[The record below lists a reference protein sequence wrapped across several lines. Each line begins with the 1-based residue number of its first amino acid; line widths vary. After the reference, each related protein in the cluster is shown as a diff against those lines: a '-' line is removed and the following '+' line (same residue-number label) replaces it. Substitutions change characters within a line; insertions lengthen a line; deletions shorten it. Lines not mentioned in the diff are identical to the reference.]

1 MMGRYSH
8 DEQFFHGKAESMGV
22 LLVNL
27 GTPDEPTT
35 KSVRKY
41 LKQFLSDGR
50 VIEIPRIVWWFILNG
65 IILRR
70 RPAASAKLYASV
82 WMEEGSPLLV
92 HSKNI
97 QHSLQQEMA
106 VRFNGPVHV
115 EVAMRYGNPSI
126 LAGLRSLRAKGARRL
141 LVLPLYPQYSATTTA
156 TGYDA
161 VSQEMKRWRWLPE
174 IRFINQYHDN
184 DRYISALAQSV
195 KKHWSEHGQ
204 KEKLMMSFHGLPKRN
219 LELGDPYHCQ
229 CHKTGRLLAEKLG
242 LKEGQWLV
250 TFQSRFGKAE
260 WLKPYTDKTLEKLAK
275 EGVKSID
282 IVCPGFPADCLET
295 LEEIAVENRD
305 IFKEAGGEE
314 YRYIPSLNNDPEH
327 VQALA
332 DLIQQHSQGWPEV
345 SPDWS
350 ELADEARNQK
360 TQTLA
365 KAKGAKL

>member
-1 MMGRYSH
+1 MSRYSH
-8 DEQFFHGKAESMGV
+8 DEQFFHGKTESMGV

-27 GTPDEPTT
+27 GTPDEPTAA
-35 KSVRKY
+35 SVRKY

-50 VIEIPRIVWWFILNG
+50 VVEIPRIIWWFILNG

-82 WMEEGSPLLV
+82 WTEAGSPLLV
-92 HSKNI
+92 HSKAI
-97 QHSLQQEMA
+97 QQSLQHEMS

-115 EVAMRYGNPSI
+115 ELAMRYGNPSI
-126 LAGLRSLRAKGARRL
+126 LAGLCALRAKGARRL

-184 DRYISALAQSV
+184 DRYIDALAESI
-195 KKHWSEHGQ
+195 KKHWAEHGKQ
-204 KEKLMMSFHGLPKRN
+204 EKLMMSFHGLPKRN

-242 LKEGQWLV
+242 LKEGEWLV
-250 TFQSRFGKAE
+250 TFQSRFGRAE
-260 WLKPYTDKTLEKLAK
+260 WLKPYTDKTLEKLAT

-282 IVCPGFPADCLET
+282 VVCPGFPADCLET

-305 IFKEAGGEE
+305 VFKEAGGES
-314 YRYIPSLNNDPEH
+314 YRYIPALNNDPVH
-327 VQALA
+327 IQVLA
-332 DLIQQHSQGWPEV
+332 DLVQQHSQGWPEV
-345 SPDWS
+345 SSEWS
-350 ELADEARNQK
+350 ELADEARNKQS
-360 TQTLA
+360 QTLA